1 MVLVSCDDHNHDL
14 IINTLITLRLSMTFF
29 QRDKRRKGA
38 MCEFLEMVESRGY
51 SRYRS
56 IANGTHFVAFNSKGK
71 PLRYNPRLS
80 MGYEENCINFV
91 KIDVSF
97 NITRHNSKLSGGSNQ
112 IPGVTRWYYKE
123 SAHSR
128 RHKGRKR
135 KA

>member
-1 MVLVSCDDHNHDL
+1 MSAML
-14 IINTLITLRLSMTFF
+14 TFSERMCAPS
-29 QRDKRRKGA
+29 RDKRRKGA
-38 MCEFLEMVESRGY
+38 MCEFLETVEARGY

-56 IANGTHFVAFNSKGK
+56 IANATHFLAFNAKGK

-97 NITRHNSKLSGGSNQ
+97 NITRHNSKISGGSNH
-112 IPGVTRWYYKE
+112 IPDVARWYYKQG
-123 SAHSR
+123 STHSR
-128 RHKGRKR
+128 RHKGKRR

>member
-1 MVLVSCDDHNHDL
+1 
-14 IINTLITLRLSMTFF
+14 
-29 QRDKRRKGA
+29 
-38 MCEFLEMVESRGY
+38 MCEFLETVESRGY

-56 IANGTHFVAFNSKGK
+56 IANGTHFLAFNSKGK

-112 IPGVTRWYYKE
+112 IPDITRWYYKD
-123 SAHSR
+123 STHSR